1 MIIYPAV
8 DIKNGKCV
16 RLEQGDMNKATTYG
30 EPYEMA
36 EKWQTMG
43 GQYIHLV
50 DLDSAF
56 TGGFKNHDAVKRILE
71 TVSVPVQLGG
81 GIRSMADIDERL
93 STLNIARVIIGTAAV
108 KNPALVAEA
117 VKKYPGRIVVGID
130 AKDGKAAIEGWDGNT
145 GEDAVTLALKMK
157 DIGIDTIIYTDIAK
171 DGMLQGPNLSATAE
185 MVKKTGMNI
194 IASGGMST
202 ASDVAAVKATKAA
215 GVIIGKALYS
225 GSIDLKKAIE
235 DAK

>member
-16 RLEQGDMNKATTYG
+16 RLQQGDMSKATTYG

-36 EKWQTMG
+36 LKWQSMG
-43 GQYIHLV
+43 GEYIHLV

-56 TGGFKNHDAVKRILE
+56 SGGFKNHEAVKAILE
-71 TVSVPVQLGG
+71 KVTVPVQLGG
-81 GIRSMADIDERL
+81 GIRSMADIEERL
-93 STLNIARVIIGTAAV
+93 ENLNIARVIIGTAAV

-130 AKDGKAAIEGWDGNT
+130 AKDGKAAIEGWDGAT

-157 DIGIDTIIYTDIAK
+157 NIGIDTIIYTDIAK
-171 DGMLQGPNLSATAE
+171 DGMLLGPNLSATLRWW
-185 MVKKTGMNI
+185 KKQ
-194 IASGGMST
+194 
-202 ASDVAAVKATKAA
+202 V
-215 GVIIGKALYS
+215 
-225 GSIDLKKAIE
+225 
-235 DAK
+235 

>member
-16 RLEQGDMNKATTYG
+16 RLQQGDMNKATTYG

-36 EKWQTMG
+36 EKWQSMDAEF
-43 GQYIHLV
+43 IHLV

-56 TGGFKNHDAVKRILE
+56 TGGFANADAVKKVLE
-71 TVSVPVQLGG
+71 TVTVPVQLGG
-81 GIRSMADIDERL
+81 GIRSMADIEERL
-93 STLNIARVIIGTAAV
+93 ETLSIARVIIGTAAV

-130 AKDGKAAIEGWDGNT
+130 AKDGKAAIQGWDGETN
-145 GEDAVTLALKMK
+145 EDAISLALKMK
-157 DIGIDTIIYTDIAK
+157 DIGIDTIIYTDIAL
-171 DGMLQGPNLSATAE
+171 DGMLCGPNLTATAE
-185 MVKKTGMNI
+185 MVEKTGMHI
-194 IASGGMST
+194 IASGGMSRQ
-202 ASDVAAVKATKAA
+202 SDIAAVKETGAA

-225 GSIDLKKAIE
+225 GGIDLKQAIK